1 MIFGNGKDPSF
12 GVLPEI
18 HPSLRASVSL
28 KNIASFPCLHLQ
40 IHLQIQA
47 FWFAFYCILLT
58 SFSVKSAFLFR

>member
-40 IHLQIQA
+40 IQA